1 MEKKGRERKKENKCK
16 RKRMNLKL
24 HLVNSNFVNCDNGKA
39 SQLLQSNKYI
49 FLNISMTVFVSNR
62 Y

>member
-49 FLNISMTVFVSNR
+49 S
-62 Y
+62 